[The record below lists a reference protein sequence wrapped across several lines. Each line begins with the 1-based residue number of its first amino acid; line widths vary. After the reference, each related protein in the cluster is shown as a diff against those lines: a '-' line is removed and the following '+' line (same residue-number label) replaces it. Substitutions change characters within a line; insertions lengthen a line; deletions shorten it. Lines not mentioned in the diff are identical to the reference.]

1 MSFENKIKEW
11 VSIDN
16 KLKTVNE
23 EAKILRQERNYINDD
38 ILEHVETNNLN
49 NATVQISDGRLRF
62 VNSKQTA
69 PITLKYIEQCLG
81 ECIGNKEQVELI
93 INYIKEKREVKYL
106 PDIKRYYVKTD

>member
-1 MSFENKIKEW
+1 M
-11 VSIDN
+11 
-16 KLKTVNE
+16 
-23 EAKILRQERNYINDD
+23 
-38 ILEHVETNNLN
+38 ETNNLN